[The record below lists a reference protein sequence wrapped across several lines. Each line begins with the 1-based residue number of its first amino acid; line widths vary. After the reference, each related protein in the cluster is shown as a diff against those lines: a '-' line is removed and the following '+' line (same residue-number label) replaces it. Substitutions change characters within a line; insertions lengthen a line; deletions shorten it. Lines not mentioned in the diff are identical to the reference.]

1 MGMHELL
8 QRIVRLHGVQVGHV
22 VDVILESAEGKPMG
36 LEVRCEDGKHRFL
49 PMAAASPV
57 GDEVVIDSPFA
68 LLDADELAFYRER
81 GIALRSRGSAA

>member
-1 MGMHELL
+1 MHELL

-22 VDVILESAEGKPMG
+22 IDVILDSSVGKPMG
-36 LEVRCEDGKHRFL
+36 MEVRCEDGRHRFL

-68 LLDADELAFYRER
+68 LLDTDELEFYRAR
-81 GIALRSRGSAA
+81 GINLRGRGSAA

>member
-1 MGMHELL
+1 MHELL

-22 VDVILESAEGKPMG
+22 IDVILDSSEGKPMG
-36 LEVRCEDGKHRFL
+36 MEVRCEDGRHRFL

-68 LLDADELAFYRER
+68 LLDTDELEFYRAR
-81 GIALRSRGSAA
+81 GITLRGRGSAA